1 MMSDQNH
8 NYGEDQIQ
16 KLEGIHAVRKRPGM
30 YIGDTNRSGLHHLI
44 YEITDNS
51 VDEALAG
58 YCDTITIQKHPN
70 NYISIKDNGRGIPTG
85 INSAHGIPAVRL
97 VFEDLHAGGKFG
109 GGGYKVSGGLHG
121 VGATVTNAL
130 SEELIVEVK
139 RDGKIHRITYD
150 KGVIVGDM
158 EIVGTV
164 PVEETGTM
172 VMFKPDDSMF
182 PEAFEE
188 EGETDLSIEFIRERI
203 KRTAYLTPKL
213 RLILISEDGTEEQ
226 FYSENGISDYV
237 KEVGETLYEDKTIFE
252 DDESIFATEIEYFTG
267 EGEFKS
273 PYDGSMFQADV
284 EIAFCYQNKYF
295 GTNILSFANN
305 VNTALGGKHVYGFEQ
320 AFYKYINQYNQ
331 KELKNNEVFLK
342 EDILEG
348 LNVVISF
355 KTEDPKF
362 SDQTKQKLSTGAAQS
377 LCYETTK
384 NFLEEKFR
392 KDPDF
397 EKYVI
402 QKAQSAKKMRE
413 QIEKKRNEVQKS
425 NQVAMGGGKPTKLA
439 DCLSKDKRIRE
450 IFLVEGDSAG
460 GSAKQGRDKVFQAIM
475 PLKGKILNALKND
488 KTKVENSE
496 EVKNL
501 RLALKT
507 GTDEDFKIENLSY
520 DKVIIMCDADVDG
533 AHIATLLL
541 TYFITK
547 MPELVKAGHIY
558 LAQPPL
564 YVLKNNAGGSKS
576 KQIYVQ
582 NDEELTKYTDDKGNL
597 PKGFTKQRFKGLGE
611 MNPVQLW
618 ETTMDPKSRTL
629 LKVDYKEEYVHDIN
643 QVFED
648 LMGTKVDARRKFI
661 FDNAINIDV
670 DY

>member
-1 MMSDQNH
+1 MSDKTQ

-16 KLEGIHAVRKRPGM
+16 KLEGVHAVRKRPGM

-51 VDEALAG
+51 VDEAMAG
-58 YCDTITIQKHPN
+58 YCDTITIQKHSDN
-70 NYISIKDNGRGIPTG
+70 SISIQDNGRGIPVG
-85 INSAHGIPAVRL
+85 INSAHGIPAVQL

-130 SEELIVEVK
+130 SEYLTVQVK
-139 RDGKIHRITYD
+139 REGKIHELKYN
-150 KGVIVGDM
+150 KGEVIKELTVVGEVDI
-158 EIVGTV
+158 ED
-164 PVEETGTM
+164 TGTT
-172 VMFKPDDSMF
+172 VRFKPDDSMF

-188 EGETDLSIEFIRERI
+188 EGETNLSIQHIRERI
-203 KRTAYLTPKL
+203 KRTAFLTPKL
-213 RLILISEDGTEEQ
+213 RLILIDEDGTKEE
-226 FYSENGISDYV
+226 FYSENGIKDYV
-237 KEVGETLYEDKTIFE
+237 REVGESLVGDNMEFKE
-252 DDESIFATEIEYFTG
+252 DESRFATEIEYFTG

-273 PYDGSMFQADV
+273 PYDGSIFKADV

-295 GTNILSFANN
+295 ETNILSFANN

-320 AFYKYINQYNQ
+320 GFYKYVNQYNQ
-331 KELKNNEVFLK
+331 KTLKNNEVLLK

-362 SDQTKQKLSTGAAQS
+362 SDQTKQKLSTGAAQT

-384 NFLEEKFR
+384 KFLEEKFA

-397 EKYVI
+397 ENFLIKKS
-402 QKAQSAKKMRE
+402 QNAKKMRE
-413 QIEKKRNEVQKS
+413 QMEKNRNEMQKK
-425 NQVAMGGGKPTKLA
+425 NQVTIGGGNPTKLA

-450 IFLVEGDSAG
+450 IYLVEGDSAG
-460 GSAKQGRDKVFQAIM
+460 GSAKQGRDRTFQAIM
-475 PLKGKILNALKND
+475 PLKGKILNALKSD
-488 KTKVENSE
+488 KSKVENSE

-507 GTDEDFKIENLSY
+507 GVDEEFNLDNLSY
-520 DKVIIMCDADVDG
+520 NKVIIMCDADVDG

-576 KQIYVQ
+576 KSIWVK
-582 NDEELTKYTDDKGNL
+582 NDEELEKYLTNNGKL
-597 PKGFTKQRFKGLGE
+597 PNGMSKQRFKGLGE
-611 MNPVQLW
+611 MNPDQLW
-618 ETTMDPKSRTL
+618 ETTMDPAARSL
-629 LKVDYKEEYVHDIN
+629 LQVEYKEEYVHDIN
-643 QVFED
+643 KVFED
-648 LMGTKVDARRKFI
+648 LMGVKVEARRKFI
-661 FDNAINIDV
+661 FDNAINVEV

>member
-1 MMSDQNH
+1 MSENNQD
-8 NYGEDQIQ
+8 YGASQIQ

-30 YIGDTNRSGLHHLI
+30 YIGETTRAGLHHLI

-58 YCDTITIQKHPN
+58 HCNEIIIQKYSDN
-70 NYISIKDNGRGIPTG
+70 SISITDNGRGIPVD
-85 INSAHGIPAVRL
+85 INPSHGIPAIRL

-130 SEELIVEVK
+130 SEFLIAQVK
-139 RDGKIHRITYD
+139 RNGKLHQVKYN
-150 KGVIVGDM
+150 KGEIVGDL
-158 EIVGTV
+158 EVIGDVD
-164 PVEETGTM
+164 PNETGTM
-172 VMFKPDDSMF
+172 VRFKPDDSMF
-182 PEAFEE
+182 PEAFDED
-188 EGETDLSIEFIRERI
+188 GATNLSIAFIRERI

-213 RLILISEDGTEEQ
+213 KLVLIDEDGTREE
-226 FYSENGISDYV
+226 FYSENGIPDYV
-237 KEVGETLYEDKTIFE
+237 KEVSESLYSDSVVFE
-252 DDESIFATEIEYFTG
+252 EDESKIATEIEYFTG
-267 EGEFKS
+267 EGEYKS
-273 PYDGSMFQADV
+273 PYDGSIFHADV

-295 GTNILSFANN
+295 DTNILSFANN

-320 AFYKYINQYNQ
+320 AFYKFVNQYNQ
-331 KELKNNEVFLK
+331 KELKNQEVFLK

-362 SDQTKQKLSTGAAQS
+362 SDQTKQKLSTGAAQT

-397 EKYVI
+397 EQYVI
-402 QKAQSAKKMRE
+402 KRAQSAKKMRE

-425 NQVAMGGGKPTKLA
+425 NQVSMSGGKPAKLA

-450 IFLVEGDSAG
+450 IYLVEGDSAG
-460 GSAKQGRDKVFQAIM
+460 GSAKQGRNRAFQAIL

-488 KTKVENSE
+488 NKKVENSE

-507 GTDEDFKIENLSY
+507 GTDEDFNIDNLSY
-520 DKVIIMCDADVDG
+520 NKIIIMCDADVDG
-533 AHIATLLL
+533 AHIAVLLL
-541 TYFITK
+541 TYFIVK
-547 MPELVKAGHIY
+547 MPELVKAGHVY

-564 YVLKNNAGGSKS
+564 YVLKNKSGGAKTKS
-576 KQIYVQ
+576 IYVQ
-582 NDEELTKYTDDKGNL
+582 NDEELEKHYVNGKL
-597 PKGFTKQRFKGLGE
+597 PSSLTKQRFKGLGE
-611 MNPVQLW
+611 MNPEELW
-618 ETTMDPKSRTL
+618 ETTMDPVNRSL
-629 LKVDYKEEYVHDIN
+629 LQVEYKEEYKEDIN
-643 QVFED
+643 RVFED
-648 LMGTKVDARRKFI
+648 LMGNKVEPRRKFI
-661 FDNAINIDV
+661 FENAINVDID
-670 DY
+670 Y

>member
-1 MMSDQNH
+1 MSDTTQ
-8 NYGEDQIQ
+8 NYGENQIQ
-16 KLEGIHAVRKRPGM
+16 KLEGVHAVRKRPGM

-58 YCDTITIQKHPN
+58 YCNEIVIQKHDDN
-70 NYISIKDNGRGIPTG
+70 SISITDNGRGIPVG
-85 INSAHGIPAVRL
+85 VNAAHGIPAVRL

-130 SEELIVEVK
+130 SDYLKVQVK
-139 RDGKIHRITYD
+139 RDGKIHEMNYK
-150 KGVIVGDM
+150 KGEPVG
-158 EIVGTV
+158 ELEVVGE
-164 PVEETGTM
+164 VEAGVTGTM
-172 VMFKPDDSMF
+172 VRFKPDDTMF

-188 EGETDLSIEFIRERI
+188 EGGTNLSIAHIRERI

-213 RLILISEDGTEEQ
+213 KLVLIDEDGKKEE
-226 FYSENGISDYV
+226 FYSENGIVDYV
-237 KEVGETLYEDKTIFE
+237 REVGKTLYTDQVEFEEEED
-252 DDESIFATEIEYFTG
+252 IFATEIEYFTG

-273 PYDGSMFQADV
+273 PYDGSVFQADV
-284 EIAFCYQNKYF
+284 EIAFGFQNKYF

-320 AFYKYINQYNQ
+320 AFYKFVNQYNQ
-331 KELKNNEVFLK
+331 KELKNTNEVFLK

-362 SDQTKQKLSTGAAQS
+362 SDQTKQKLSTGAAQT

-397 EKYVI
+397 EKYLI

-413 QIEKKRNEVQKS
+413 QIEKKRNEVQKN
-425 NQVAMGGGKPTKLA
+425 NQVSMGGGKPNKLA

-450 IFLVEGDSAG
+450 IYLVEGDSAG
-460 GSAKQGRDKVFQAIM
+460 GSAKQGRDKAFQAIL
-475 PLKGKILNALKND
+475 PLKGKILNAIKND
-488 KTKVENSE
+488 NAKVESSE

-507 GTDEDFKIENLSY
+507 GTDEDFNIDNLSY
-520 DKVIIMCDADVDG
+520 NKVIIMCDADVDG

-547 MPELVKAGHIY
+547 MPELVKAGHVY

-564 YVLKNNAGGSKS
+564 YVLKNNAGGSKAKS
-576 KQIYVQ
+576 IYVQ
-582 NDEELTKYTDDKGNL
+582 NDEELEKYYVDGKL
-597 PKGFTKQRFKGLGE
+597 PRGLTKQRFKGLGE
-611 MNPVQLW
+611 MNPEQLW
-618 ETTMDPKSRTL
+618 ETTMDPANRSL
-629 LKVDYKEEYVHDIN
+629 LQVEFKEEYTHDIYK
-643 QVFED
+643 VFED
-648 LMGTKVDARRKFI
+648 LMGTKVEARRKFI
-661 FDNAINIDV
+661 FENAINV
-670 DY
+670 DIEY